1 MDVTNILK
9 QADELFDAG
18 KAKEASAYL
27 EKCLETA
34 GKEGDWYTRL
44 TLLNELM
51 GYYRSISNFDKA
63 WEYVKEA
70 IQIVITFQLE
80 ETLGGVTTYLNV
92 ANVYRAVGEP
102 DKAIELYLK
111 VEQTYLK
118 EGLDADYRLGSLY
131 NNISVAYIELGNL
144 EEAFRYG
151 EKALE
156 MLKQIPG
163 SADEQATAYSNLA
176 GALMQSEEPD
186 FEKVDQYL
194 GLAVEIMENECQDS
208 PHYCSILAMRAY
220 VAYHR
225 NDKKLALGLYEKAM
239 KETERFYGKNIDY
252 MRLERNYNTIKEEL
266 RQ

>member
-18 KAKEASAYL
+18 KAKEASEYL

-34 GKEGDWYTRL
+34 GKEGDWFTRL

-51 GYYRSISNFDKA
+51 GYYRSISNFAQA
-63 WEYVKEA
+63 WNYVNEA
-70 IQIVITFQLE
+70 LRIVATFQLE

-92 ANVYRAVGEP
+92 ANVYRAVGEA

-111 VEQTYLK
+111 VEKIYLK
-118 EGLDADYRLGSLY
+118 EGLETDYRLGSLY
-131 NNISVAYIELGNL
+131 NNISVAYIELGKL
-144 EEAFRYG
+144 EEAFQYG

-156 MLKQIPG
+156 LLKQIPG
-163 SADEQATAYSNLA
+163 SVDEQATAYSNLA
-176 GALMQSEEPD
+176 GALMQSGEPD

-194 GLAVEIMENECQDS
+194 SLAVEIMENECQDS

-225 NDKKLALGLYEKAM
+225 SDKNLALELYEKAL

-252 MRLERNYNTIKEEL
+252 MRLEKNYNTIKEEL
-266 RQ
+266 EQ

>member
-1 MDVTNILK
+1 MEATKILEK
-9 QADELFDAG
+9 ADELFDAG
-18 KAKEASAYL
+18 KAKEASEYL

-51 GYYRSISNFDKA
+51 GYYRSVSNFTQA
-63 WEYVKEA
+63 WDYVNEA
-70 IQIVITFQLE
+70 LQIVATFQVE
-80 ETLGGVTTYLNV
+80 ETLGGVTTHLNV
-92 ANVYRAVGEP
+92 ANVYRAVGEA
-102 DKAIELYLK
+102 DKAIELYHK
-111 VEQTYLK
+111 VEKIYLK
-118 EGLDADYRLGSLY
+118 EGLEADYRLGSLY

-151 EKALE
+151 EKAMEL
-156 MLKQIPG
+156 LKQIPG
-163 SADEQATAYSNLA
+163 SADEQATAYSNFA
-176 GALMQSEEPD
+176 GALMQSKEPD

-194 GLAVEIMENECQDS
+194 GQAEEIMENECQNS

-225 NDKKLALGLYEKAM
+225 SDKNLALELYEKAM

-252 MRLERNYNTIKEEL
+252 MRLERNYNMIKEEL
-266 RQ
+266 LQ